1 MIQEIVKTP
10 SIVDF
15 AFNARMSIILLLLL
29 LYIVSF
35 FFNPIIIL
43 KENTILKDIRVKK
56 KRRIEKQYNTYVHSK
71 TRMRLIDLLNNK
83 PCCVRFT
90 MITKQR
96 YDCVQ
101 SITRFIQFLL
111 LCGINFI
118 QTQFVHKNI
127 THKKLNILHTFHL
140 KIIIYYFAYKI
151 LISIFFFFFESNL
164 I

>member
-1 MIQEIVKTP
+1 M
-10 SIVDF
+10 
-15 AFNARMSIILLLLL
+15 NIILLLLLL

-35 FFNPIIIL
+35 FFNPVIIL
-43 KENTILKDIRVKK
+43 KENENTILKDIKK
-56 KRRIEKQYNTYVHSK
+56 KKRIEKQYSTYVHSK

-127 THKKLNILHTFHL
+127 QKKLNILYTFHL
-140 KIIIYYFAYKI
+140 KIIIYYSRMKFWF
-151 LISIFFFFFESNL
+151 LFFLFFFFESNL

>member
-1 MIQEIVKTP
+1 MLDTTYEYHII
-10 SIVDF
+10 IIIIIYCF
-15 AFNARMSIILLLLL
+15 ILLQS
-29 LYIVSF
+29 YNHIKRKHNFKRYKS
-35 FFNPIIIL
+35 
-43 KENTILKDIRVKK
+43 KK
-56 KRRIEKQYNTYVHSK
+56 KKRIEKQYNTYVHSK

-140 KIIIYYFAYKI
+140 KIIIYYFAYKN
-151 LISIFFFFFESNL
+151 LISIFFFFSNP